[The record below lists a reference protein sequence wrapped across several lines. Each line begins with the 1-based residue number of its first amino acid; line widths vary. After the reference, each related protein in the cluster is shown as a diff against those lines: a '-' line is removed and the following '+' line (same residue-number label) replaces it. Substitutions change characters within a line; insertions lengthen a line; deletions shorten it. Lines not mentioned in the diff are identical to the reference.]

1 MLTFRARAP
10 SIAAHFFAALVGV
23 LLSGIVDAAQRT
35 FVASY
40 GSDSNACVLTAPC
53 RSFAAAITHTDTDGE
68 IIVVD
73 SGGYG
78 RVTIDRSVSITAPP
92 GIYAGISVFSG
103 ANGIDIATPGIVVA
117 LRGLT
122 INGQGGDIGIAFTHG
137 ASLHVDRCV
146 IANMSEEGIRL
157 ELGEV
162 YVTETAL
169 LENGNGGIRAQS
181 HARVAIERTRFEH
194 NGATGLYVSNGAS
207 VVVTNSVFAGNLGL
221 GGIAVTTNDGTSETR
236 LAVTNSNLGE
246 NPVQGILASASGAGS
261 VTRVAI
267 VRNTI
272 VGNDAT
278 GVALSALTGTVTGVI
293 TDNAIERNG
302 GNGGISAGGAG
313 VSATIAGNAISGNSL
328 YGIKQAGS
336 AVLKTRSNNIVQ
348 DNATDVFGTLTPVTG
363 D

>member
-1 MLTFRARAP
+1 
-10 SIAAHFFAALVGV
+10 
-23 LLSGIVDAAQRT
+23 
-35 FVASY
+35 
-40 GSDSNACVLTAPC
+40 
-53 RSFAAAITHTDTDGE
+53 
-68 IIVVD
+68 
-73 SGGYG
+73 
-78 RVTIDRSVSITAPP
+78 
-92 GIYAGISVFSG
+92 
-103 ANGIDIATPGIVVA
+103 
-117 LRGLT
+117 
-122 INGQGGDIGIAFTHG
+122 
-137 ASLHVDRCV
+137 
-146 IANMSEEGIRL
+146 
-157 ELGEV
+157 
-162 YVTETAL
+162 
-169 LENGNGGIRAQS
+169 
-181 HARVAIERTRFEH
+181 
-194 NGATGLYVSNGAS
+194 
-207 VVVTNSVFAGNLGL
+207 L